1 MGASLDSS
9 DERFLCVQYQKII
22 SGIATATDTFMPAEF
37 VNEWRLADKVRLTL
51 DSFEA
56 NLSKQQFVRL
66 IWALGQQNLI
76 TCDFYTRLSKL
87 LLSDTARVSGV
98 NQLNLKDIQ
107 SLLESFRFAM
117 NQSSYDETLID
128 VLFDKVISAGEIDP
142 SLLVS
147 LIKTC
152 KRGRYND
159 PKVIKFLFEQ
169 TMIQMQKG
177 TLNMDF

>member
-1 MGASLDSS
+1 
-9 DERFLCVQYQKII
+9 
-22 SGIATATDTFMPAEF
+22 
-37 VNEWRLADKVRLTL
+37 
-51 DSFEA
+51 
-56 NLSKQQFVRL
+56 
-66 IWALGQQNLI
+66 
-76 TCDFYTRLSKL
+76 
-87 LLSDTARVSGV
+87 
-98 NQLNLKDIQ
+98 
-107 SLLESFRFAM
+107 M

-169 TMIQMQKG
+169 TMIQM
-177 TLNMDF
+177 